1 MLTVVL
7 SGSTFQ
13 IQQQE
18 FCLRNKILP
27 FFHHV
32 SPYVRPSQVHLNFS
46 QWFDGFVSHVSHE
59 SISSSSSTRSHM
71 MIVIWSSY
79 YHMDLTST
87 LWIVNALDFILS
99 IFSYSLYNIW
109 WFAPKKSTLI
119 ACKEKS
125 CIYTDRVTCREIGV
139 EKKQCSMVHTRLHI
153 STLWYTYVHV
163 EPRLGMILPKMG
175 QLRQSCNLTL
185 SWCDRIKGIE

>member
-99 IFSYSLYNIW
+99 IFSLQGGI
-109 WFAPKKSTLI
+109 
-119 ACKEKS
+119 
-125 CIYTDRVTCREIGV
+125 TCGAID
-139 EKKQCSMVHTRLHI
+139 
-153 STLWYTYVHV
+153 
-163 EPRLGMILPKMG
+163 EPRKSSKALDERVIINFCDKNVVIA
-175 QLRQSCNLTL
+175 RFRDKNVVIARFRDKNVL
-185 SWCDRIKGIE
+185 SIAFLFYKYGKYI